1 MVQRRN
7 AQEMQVPR
15 LRFAPLG
22 MTSVCLAMVRV
33 SLRRGVPRLYVQD
46 YRSPSWF
53 LCSYHSTFAVSFAV
67 SLPAELLK
75 PRRRRGRQLYRVLV
89 PASVAREPVQAA
101 ASSLSAPYLPS
112 AAGGD
117 TPVFF

>member
-75 PRRRRGRQLYRVLV
+75 PRRRRGRRLCHVLV
-89 PASVAREPVQAA
+89 PASIARAPVPVAGPW
-101 ASSLSAPYLPS
+101 LSAPCPPS

-117 TPVFF
+117 TPALF